1 MSIKPSHLD
10 LWVGDKMIEEFM
22 GIEKPFFNI
31 FFFLK
36 KNLKTTSW
44 VTNIAIYPNTGL
56 ILYQISKEFFF
67 KFYLLY
73 INNLSVYL
81 FLLAIIG
88 RLLDCLETKIFKIM
102 ATLGVN
108 IAHIAIVRQARKTI
122 EPDPVQFAFLAE
134 LGGADSITVH
144 LREDRRHIQDRDV
157 FLLKK
162 TIKTK
167 LNLEMAATEEMLEI
181 AKKTLPDYVT
191 LVPEKREEVTTE
203 GGLDLKSNVQYL
215 KNFVGNLKDSNIEVS
230 AFIDPLGEQINYS
243 KEIGFDF
250 IELHT
255 GKYAELSGSE
265 QYKELQRIIE
275 STHLAN
281 DLGLV
286 VNAGH
291 GLNYNNV
298 KKIASINNMNE
309 LNIGHSIVA
318 RALAIGLEKSV
329 REMKSLITSN

>member
-1 MSIKPSHLD
+1 M
-10 LWVGDKMIEEFM
+10 
-22 GIEKPFFNI
+22 
-31 FFFLK
+31 
-36 KNLKTTSW
+36 T
-44 VTNIAIYPNTGL
+44 
-56 ILYQISKEFFF
+56 
-67 KFYLLY
+67 
-73 INNLSVYL
+73 
-81 FLLAIIG
+81 
-88 RLLDCLETKIFKIM
+88 
-102 ATLGVN
+102 TLGVN
-108 IAHIAIVRQARKTI
+108 IDHIANVRQARKTI

-157 FLLKK
+157 FLLRE

-181 AKKTLPDYVT
+181 AKKLLPDYVT

-203 GGLDLKSNVQYL
+203 GGLDVKNNVNYL
-215 KNFVGNLKDSNIEVS
+215 KNFVENLKDSNIEVS
-230 AFIDPLGEQINYS
+230 AFIDPIAEQINYS
-243 KEIGFDF
+243 KVIGFNF

-255 GKYAELSGSE
+255 GKYAELSGSA

-275 STHLAN
+275 STYLAN

-329 REMKSLITSN
+329 REMKSIIKSN

>member
-1 MSIKPSHLD
+1 MF
-10 LWVGDKMIEEFM
+10 V
-22 GIEKPFFNI
+22 I
-31 FFFLK
+31 FY
-36 KNLKTTSW
+36 W
-44 VTNIAIYPNTGL
+44 
-56 ILYQISKEFFF
+56 
-67 KFYLLY
+67 LLLGGYY
-73 INNLSVYL
+73 IVQKLRS
-81 FLLAIIG
+81 FQ
-88 RLLDCLETKIFKIM
+88 IM

-108 IAHIAIVRQARKTI
+108 IDHIANVRQARRTI

-157 FLLKK
+157 FILKE

-181 AKKTLPDYVT
+181 SKKLLPDYVT

-203 GGLDLKSNVQYL
+203 GGLDVKNNEKYL
-215 KNFVGNLKDSNIEVS
+215 KNFVKSLKDSNIQVS
-230 AFIDPLGEQINYS
+230 AFIDPESEQIHYS
-243 KEIGFDF
+243 KEIGFNF

-255 GKYAELSGSE
+255 GKYADLKGED
-265 QYKELQRIIE
+265 QYKELQKIIE
-275 STHLAN
+275 SAYAAN
-281 DLGLV
+281 DIGLV

-291 GLNYNNV
+291 GLNYQNV

-318 RALAIGLEKSV
+318 RALAVGLEKSV
-329 REMKSLITSN
+329 REMKSLISLN

>member
-1 MSIKPSHLD
+1 
-10 LWVGDKMIEEFM
+10 
-22 GIEKPFFNI
+22 
-31 FFFLK
+31 
-36 KNLKTTSW
+36 
-44 VTNIAIYPNTGL
+44 
-56 ILYQISKEFFF
+56 
-67 KFYLLY
+67 
-73 INNLSVYL
+73 
-81 FLLAIIG
+81 
-88 RLLDCLETKIFKIM
+88 M
-102 ATLGVN
+102 ASLGVN
-108 IAHIAIVRQARKTI
+108 IDHIANVRQARRTV

-134 LGGADSITVH
+134 IGGADSITVH

-157 FLLKK
+157 FLLKE

-167 LNLEMAATEEMLEI
+167 LNLEMAATQEMLEI
-181 AKKTLPDYVT
+181 AKKLLPDYVT

-203 GGLDLKSNVQYL
+203 GGLDVKNNVKYL
-215 KNFVGNLKDSNIEVS
+215 KNFVANLRNLNIEVS
-230 AFIDPLGEQINYS
+230 AFVDPISEQINYS
-243 KEIGFDF
+243 KEIGFNF

-255 GKYAELSGSE
+255 GKYAELSG
-265 QYKELQRIIE
+265 QDQHTELQRIIE
-275 STHLAN
+275 SSHEAN

>member
-1 MSIKPSHLD
+1 
-10 LWVGDKMIEEFM
+10 
-22 GIEKPFFNI
+22 
-31 FFFLK
+31 
-36 KNLKTTSW
+36 
-44 VTNIAIYPNTGL
+44 
-56 ILYQISKEFFF
+56 
-67 KFYLLY
+67 
-73 INNLSVYL
+73 
-81 FLLAIIG
+81 
-88 RLLDCLETKIFKIM
+88 M

-108 IAHIAIVRQARKTI
+108 IDHIANVRQARKSI

-157 FLLKK
+157 FLLKD

-181 AKKTLPDYVT
+181 SKKLVPDYVT
-191 LVPEKREEVTTE
+191 LVPEKRKEVTTE
-203 GGLDLKSNVQYL
+203 GGLDVKNNEKYL
-215 KNFVGNLKDSNIEVS
+215 KNYIKSLNDSNIEVS
-230 AFIDPLGEQINYS
+230 AFIDPLSEQITSS

-255 GKYAELSGSE
+255 GKYADLKGQE
-265 QYKELQRIIE
+265 QYKELQKIIE
-275 STHLAN
+275 STYYAI

-291 GLNYNNV
+291 GLNYQNV
-298 KKIASINNMNE
+298 GKIASINKMNE

-318 RALAIGLEKSV
+318 RALAVGLENAV
-329 REMKSLITSN
+329 REMKSLISIN

>member
-1 MSIKPSHLD
+1 
-10 LWVGDKMIEEFM
+10 
-22 GIEKPFFNI
+22 
-31 FFFLK
+31 
-36 KNLKTTSW
+36 
-44 VTNIAIYPNTGL
+44 
-56 ILYQISKEFFF
+56 
-67 KFYLLY
+67 
-73 INNLSVYL
+73 
-81 FLLAIIG
+81 
-88 RLLDCLETKIFKIM
+88 M

-108 IAHIAIVRQARKTI
+108 IDHIANVREARKTI

-157 FLLKK
+157 FILKE

-167 LNLEMAATEEMLEI
+167 LNLEMAATEEMLVI
-181 AKKTLPDYVT
+181 SQKLLPNYVT

-203 GGLDLKSNVQYL
+203 GGLDVKNNEKHL
-215 KNFVGNLKDSNIEVS
+215 KNFVRSLKDSNIQVS
-230 AFIDPLGEQINYS
+230 AFIDPVSEQITYS

-255 GKYAELSGSE
+255 GKYADLKGED
-265 QYKELQRIIE
+265 QYKELQKIIE
-275 STHLAN
+275 STYAAN
-281 DLGLV
+281 DIGLV

-291 GLNYNNV
+291 GLNYQNV

-318 RALAIGLEKSV
+318 RALAVGLEKSV
-329 REMKSLITSN
+329 REMKSLISLN

>member
-1 MSIKPSHLD
+1 
-10 LWVGDKMIEEFM
+10 
-22 GIEKPFFNI
+22 
-31 FFFLK
+31 
-36 KNLKTTSW
+36 
-44 VTNIAIYPNTGL
+44 
-56 ILYQISKEFFF
+56 
-67 KFYLLY
+67 
-73 INNLSVYL
+73 
-81 FLLAIIG
+81 
-88 RLLDCLETKIFKIM
+88 M

-108 IAHIAIVRQARKTI
+108 IDHIANVRQARKTV

-157 FLLKK
+157 FLLRK

-167 LNLEMAATEEMLEI
+167 LNLEMAATPEMLEI
-181 AKKTLPDYVT
+181 AKKLLPDYVT
-191 LVPEKREEVTTE
+191 LVPEKREEITTE
-203 GGLDLKSNVQYL
+203 GGLDVKSNAKYL
-215 KNFVGNLKDSNIEVS
+215 MNFVESLNDSNIEVS
-230 AFIDPLGEQINYS
+230 AFIDPVGEQINYS
-243 KEIGFDF
+243 KEIGFNF

-255 GKYAELSGSE
+255 GKYAGLSGND
-265 QYKELQRIIE
+265 QYEELQRIIE
-275 STHLAN
+275 STHVAN
-281 DLGLV
+281 DLGLI

-329 REMKSLITSN
+329 REMKSLINSN

>member
-1 MSIKPSHLD
+1 
-10 LWVGDKMIEEFM
+10 
-22 GIEKPFFNI
+22 
-31 FFFLK
+31 
-36 KNLKTTSW
+36 
-44 VTNIAIYPNTGL
+44 
-56 ILYQISKEFFF
+56 
-67 KFYLLY
+67 
-73 INNLSVYL
+73 
-81 FLLAIIG
+81 
-88 RLLDCLETKIFKIM
+88 M

-108 IAHIAIVRQARKTI
+108 IDHIANVRQARKTV

-157 FLLKK
+157 FLLKE

-181 AKKTLPDYVT
+181 AKKLLPDYVT

-203 GGLDLKSNVQYL
+203 GGLDVKSNMKYL
-215 KNFVGNLKDSNIEVS
+215 KNFVKNLKDSNIEVS
-230 AFIDPLGEQINYS
+230 AFIDPLSEQITYS
-243 KEIGFDF
+243 KEIGFNL

-255 GKYAELSGSE
+255 GKYADLKGYY
-265 QYKELQRIIE
+265 QNKELQRIIE
-275 STHLAN
+275 STHEAN
-281 DLGLV
+281 DLGLI

-298 KKIASINNMNE
+298 KNIASIKNMNE

-318 RALAIGLEKSV
+318 RALAVGLEKSV
-329 REMKSLITSN
+329 RDMKSLITLN